1 MELGTHDVVRMTCQ
15 NSNLVPILP
24 VPNAHRLV
32 IAGADDP
39 GELHVELHRAYV
51 VHMPLQ
57 SEHALLHLVV
67 PELDQMVVASRDK
80 HRLSLVEINASH
92 RPIVVLELVEEA
104 LCPVIKQVNASIVQ
118 GSQDPWAI
126 LMESQAFYA
135 LAFRFKLSLHHFVC
149 CVFFYTSC
157 KLILIAASR
166 V

>member
-1 MELGTHDVVRMTCQ
+1 MELGTHDIVRMACQ

-32 IAGADDP
+32 ITGADDP
-39 GELHVELHRAYV
+39 GELHVKLHRANV
-51 VHMPLQ
+51 VHVSLQ
-57 SEHALLHLVV
+57 SKSALLDLVI
-67 PELDQMVVASRDK
+67 PKLDQVIVASRDE
-80 HRLSLVEINASH
+80 HRLRLVEINASY
-92 RPIVVLELVEEA
+92 RPIVVLKFVEEA

-149 CVFFYTSC
+149 CVFFY
-157 KLILIAASR
+157 IIPASLY
-166 V
+166 